1 MTAIVQ
7 KTKELANLIIDTP
20 EYLNWR
26 QAEEAMYADEA
37 AAEFLGR
44 LEQKRQ
50 FLAKMQEQ
58 QVQLKKEDINEFHAL
73 QQKVESLEIVQ
84 AYRMAQEAFN
94 EILDNINGIIGAA
107 ISGVEDCGG
116 QCSSC
121 SSSCSH

>member
-1 MTAIVQ
+1 MTTIAE

-26 QAEEAMYADEA
+26 KAEDDMYADEA

-58 QVQLKKEDINEFHAL
+58 QVQINKEDINEFHAL

-84 AYRMAQEAFN
+84 AYRIAQESFN
-94 EILDNINGIIGAA
+94 EILNNINRIIGAA
-107 ISGVEDCGG
+107 ITGVEDCGG